1 MVASRK
7 SVYPCWWR
15 LARWRGFIVRF
26 LSSTWQ
32 WYVCLLMEIAFWL
45 LWLFKLWNYLKSDTS
60 TLKLYWFNQLCGSP
74 EHLKQPVSGKTF
86 IFWFPLFLTCSFLI
100 SFLRSASYFSFWFV
114 LAALWSCKKRER
126 QTETKG
132 QSWSAAVHAFIFK
145 MYHTKN
151 HPICWKL
158 YSLQVKHVII
168 LLKSQL
174 SCLIRLVLLTDY
186 VAKTTW
192 LSRTKT

>member
-1 MVASRK
+1 MTLSKSYNWLSDNQINISDPLPEDCTDFTAFGQTVASRK

-15 LARWRGFIVRF
+15 LACWRGFIVCF

-45 LWLFKLWNYLKSDTS
+45 LWLFKLRNYLMLDTS
-60 TLKLYWFNQLCGSP
+60 TLKLYWFNQVCGSP

-126 QTETKG
+126 QR
-132 QSWSAAVHAFIFK
+132 QR
-145 MYHTKN
+145 
-151 HPICWKL
+151 
-158 YSLQVKHVII
+158 QRVKAEAQQYTPLFSKCII
-168 LLKSQL
+168 LKIIQSVE
-174 SCLIRLVLLTDY
+174 SFTAC
-186 VAKTTW
+186 K
-192 LSRTKT
+192 